1 MDAKELI
8 KANRLTEA
16 RSRLV
21 EEVKASPTDPGKRT
35 LLAQVLLFFGEW
47 DKAERHLEIL
57 AMQSASAEIG
67 VQVYRNL
74 IAAERERSE
83 VHAGKRRPAFLG
95 TTPTWLELY
104 FVAWEKLRGGED
116 GEADRLF
123 AEVESQ
129 TSAASGMLDGR
140 EFMGVR
146 DVDAFLA
153 LFLEVFVHDHYLW
166 LPFTSL
172 RELSIPVP
180 RTLMDTLWTPAGITT
195 WEGLTTS
202 CYLPVTYHLP
212 AGQGDDL
219 VRLGKM
225 TDWQELGGGFF
236 SGRGQHVFQI
246 GDEEKGIL
254 EIRELKFA
262 FSRGRE
268 EHEAN
273 S

>member
-8 KANRLTEA
+8 KAHRLTEA

-21 EEVKASPTDPGKRT
+21 EQVKATPSDQGKRT

-74 IAAERERSE
+74 ISAERERSE
-83 VHAGKRRPAFLG
+83 VYAGKRRPAFLG
-95 TTPTWLELY
+95 TMPTWLELY
-104 FVAWEKLRGGED
+104 LAAWEKLRGGETDQAELQLVEIDSQLPTLSGTLNGHEFTEIRD
-116 GEADRLF
+116 GD
-123 AEVESQ
+123 S
-129 TSAASGMLDGR
+129 
-140 EFMGVR
+140 
-146 DVDAFLA
+146 FLA
-153 LFLEVFVHDHYLW
+153 PFLEVFLHDQYLW

-172 RELSIPVP
+172 RELSLPVP
-180 RTLMDTLWTPAGITT
+180 KTLMDTLWTPAGITT

-212 AGQGDDL
+212 MGQGDDQ
-219 VRLGKM
+219 VRLGKI
-225 TDWQELGGGFF
+225 TDWQELGGGFYR
-236 SGRGQHVFQI
+236 GRGQHLFQV

-254 EIRELKFA
+254 EIRELNIA
-262 FSRGRE
+262 VSRGRE
-268 EHEAN
+268 EHEEN
-273 S
+273 R